1 MAGYIG
7 SVPVPQATETR
18 DVYTATSNQTTFT
31 TGGYTPNFV
40 SVYLNGVHLA
50 RADYTATNG
59 SDVVLAAGAAADDTV
74 EIVSFATFE
83 VSAQTFTGD
92 VTASGGTFLPTGD
105 TAAGDDAAVG
115 YAAADGLVLTGQG
128 STSDVTIKNDA
139 DATVMSIPTGTTGA
153 TFAGDVIVPDG
164 DLILGS
170 TAVTSTAAELNIL
183 DGVTATAAEIN
194 LIDGGT
200 ARGTTAVA
208 DGDGLLVNDAGTM
221 RMTTVQTV
229 KTFMTAGLGTPAIVF
244 PSNWASPTNNYT
256 SSDTWSK
263 GSLAD
268 DDYVWFYLVNSG
280 GGGGN
285 ARPGF
290 GGNAMLLYGTA
301 ATFNGA
307 AYTIGAAKAGQNST
321 QGTTQNATTVT
332 LSSSNGSVAFTPG
345 DIGPTNDVS
354 GISSL
359 QTNIRSIDGGTNGTY
374 LIGAPTA
381 SYTIN
386 TGALPSGYGRWT
398 ISETITGYNSAD
410 ADSVFGGGAGFTT
423 FSSVNTASVSLFAG
437 DGGASDGAAGAAPG
451 GGGAETNGGTG
462 ASGAAGSVRVYH
474 V

>member
-59 SDVVLAAGAAADDTV
+59 SDVVLAVGAAADDTV
-74 EIVSFATFE
+74 EIVSFNTFE

-139 DATVMSIPTGTTGA
+139 DATVMSIATGTTGA
-153 TFAGDVIVPDG
+153 TFAGDVIIPDG

-200 ARGTTAVA
+200 ARGTTALA
-208 DGDGLLVNDAGTM
+208 DGDGVLINDAGTM

-229 KTFMTAGLGTPAIVF
+229 KTYMTDGVGGLTEYIASVTASNSANISFTGFDDSEYVRYFFVFDRLIPASNGAGI
-244 PSNWASPTNNYT
+244 YCRT
-256 SSDTWSK
+256 SSDG
-263 GSLAD
+263 GSSYD
-268 DDYVWFYLVNSG
+268 SG
-280 GGGGN
+280 SDN
-285 ARPGF
+285 YHGF
-290 GGNAMLLYGTA
+290 GGTTDAAQIDILSGNGVGGDTNEDGTSVIVQVYQPHNTA
-301 ATFNGA
+301 VAT
-307 AYTIGAAKAGQNST
+307 
-321 QGTTQNATTVT
+321 
-332 LSSSNGSVAFTPG
+332 SVYP
-345 DIGPTNDVS
+345 NDGV
-354 GISSL
+354 
-359 QTNIRSIDGGTNGTY
+359 
-374 LIGAPTA
+374 
-381 SYTIN
+381 
-386 TGALPSGYGRWT
+386 W
-398 ISETITGYNSAD
+398 
-410 ADSVFGGGAGFTT
+410 
-423 FSSVNTASVSLFAG
+423 VNTEPMSYYRGDYTGSLGGIRATAG
-437 DGGASDGAAGAAPG
+437 NVNAIQFYFS
-451 GGGAETNGGTG
+451 TG
-462 ASGAAGSVRVYH
+462 NMASGNIKMYGIKDGT
-474 V
+474 

>member
-7 SVPVPQATETR
+7 SVPVPRATETR

-59 SDVVLAAGAAADDTV
+59 SDVVLAVGAAADDTV
-74 EIVSFATFE
+74 EIVSFGTFE

-139 DATVMSIPTGTTGA
+139 DATVMSIATGTTGA

-301 ATFNGA
+301 ALSMA
-307 AYTIGAAKAGQNST
+307 LL
-321 QGTTQNATTVT
+321 T
-332 LSSSNGSVAFTPG
+332 L
-345 DIGPTNDVS
+345 
-354 GISSL
+354 
-359 QTNIRSIDGGTNGTY
+359 
-374 LIGAPTA
+374 
-381 SYTIN
+381 
-386 TGALPSGYGRWT
+386 
-398 ISETITGYNSAD
+398 
-410 ADSVFGGGAGFTT
+410 
-423 FSSVNTASVSLFAG
+423 
-437 DGGASDGAAGAAPG
+437 
-451 GGGAETNGGTG
+451 
-462 ASGAAGSVRVYH
+462 
-474 V
+474 